1 MRAANTQTDR
11 FVHIVNINDLSA
23 RSSRF
28 SGGSINCQSTPDADT
43 TFTVQLELD
52 AAAQTSEHDGF
63 GQRSAIP

>member
-11 FVHIVNINDLSA
+11 FAHIVNINDLSA

-28 SGGSINCQSTPDADT
+28 SGNCQSTSGADT

-52 AAAQTSEHDGF
+52 TAAQTAPAAD
-63 GQRSAIP
+63 I